1 MPGNSIDVLNCTIEI
16 LQSLLLKIGYLITNA
31 NIDSSAGCSIPLRT
45 FVWLSEMAIPSAGDS
60 SSGVNHAAISKL
72 EPHQFANHTEKW
84 YENGVSIELYPRL
97 VPQDFQSG
105 WQGLPRL
112 MNGAPVD
119 MYTEQMLECVR
130 TFLAFPPADIE
141 PAPQAIKKII
151 DRFVMDNNPHT
162 QDLGPYWAVARLQRV
177 KFILQ
182 NWAFDDSNQI
192 FIR

>member
-1 MPGNSIDVLNCTIEI
+1 M
-16 LQSLLLKIGYLITNA
+16 
-31 NIDSSAGCSIPLRT
+31 R
-45 FVWLSEMAIPSAGDS
+45 
-60 SSGVNHAAISKL
+60 
-72 EPHQFANHTEKW
+72 
-84 YENGVSIELYPRL
+84 NGVSIELNPRL

-130 TFLAFPPADIE
+130 TFQAFPPADIE
-141 PAPQAIKKII
+141 PAQLAIKKII
-151 DRFVMDNNPHT
+151 DKFVMDNNPHT